1 MLTLNMFP
9 LVVGVI
15 FLVGA
20 RLVGGFVGEWAP
32 ECVEDPDGLREE
44 SPYIDENR
52 RYIVSFVWKEWG
64 ITTRGW
70 ARDSQQGRYD
80 DYLLENTT

>member
-1 MLTLNMFP
+1 MPTLNMFP

-20 RLVGGFVGEWAP
+20 RFVGGFVGEWAP

-44 SPYIDENR
+44 SPYIDESVC
-52 RYIVSFVWKEWG
+52 YIVSFVCEEWG
-64 ITTRGW
+64 ITTR
-70 ARDSQQGRYD
+70 DGRGIFNRSYD
-80 DYLLENTT
+80 DYLLKNTT